1 MREGSVLT
9 GVGSWRQDL
18 VLRAVAG
25 VFVRLEQEKA
35 TGSGRLL
42 LHGVVVCFGEVQ
54 TWPLRACGRESQLG
68 RGVHLH
74 DEEAM

>member
-1 MREGSVLT
+1 M
-9 GVGSWRQDL
+9 
-18 VLRAVAG
+18 LRAVAG

-42 LHGVVVCFGEVQ
+42 LHGVMVCFSEVQ

-68 RGVHLH
+68 RFLMGWSVCL
-74 DEEAM
+74 AVVGSKWSRFF